1 MKPPMRFKSICV
13 VVGAFLLLSSVS
25 YAGPLPVVFLDR
37 VVAIGRKDTTP
48 GPNLGKWIGEASGFL
63 YGEFDHKV
71 GNQSSYVIY
80 LVTNHHVIDEHIAA
94 TNGPLSVRLNRKSS
108 GTVQEYDFPL
118 VVDGLPTWHAHP
130 DPVIDIAV
138 VRLNGPW
145 LEQMGIKFDYFH
157 SDFDTL
163 NRVKAKELGL
173 SEGYGVF
180 VLGFPMNLVG
190 TQQDYVVVRQGSI
203 ARVRDALDAPATVK
217 SFLIDSFI
225 FPGNSGSPVVL
236 RPETFEAQF
245 PGEKPPIR
253 SAFLLGVVSGYLPY
267 TDIAISLQTK
277 HPRVTFEENSGLT
290 EVFPAD
296 CIDETIQDWN
306 PAPSATHSAAPN
318 GH

>member
-1 MKPPMRFKSICV
+1 M
-13 VVGAFLLLSSVS
+13 
-25 YAGPLPVVFLDR
+25 
-37 VVAIGRKDTTP
+37 
-48 GPNLGKWIGEASGFL
+48 
-63 YGEFDHKV
+63 